1 MKSKKYNTEYTKSN
15 MYPTTISNDVL
26 RFIQSKGQQKWIQQ
40 QNLISRHKS
49 REYVIPTYITKVY

>member
-15 MYPTTISNDVL
+15 MYPTTISNDVS